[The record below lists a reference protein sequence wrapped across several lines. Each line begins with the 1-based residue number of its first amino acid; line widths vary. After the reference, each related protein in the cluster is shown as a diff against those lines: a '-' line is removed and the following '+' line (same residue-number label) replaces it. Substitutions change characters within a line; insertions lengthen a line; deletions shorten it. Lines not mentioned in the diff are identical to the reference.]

1 MSCTQ
6 RTSPYPNSHQWLGA
20 PGKLAK
26 ATGRVLWV
34 AALVFL
40 QGLMVSKAMASTP
53 ASIQLEGYA
62 DASGAISIVKNGTT
76 ADPYFALQAL
86 LLAYDNGMDISA
98 PAEKFI
104 RWLLPF
110 QKPDGTFDRFCKRT
124 PVGKW
129 EACKPADADDSL
141 LALWMRLLEIK
152 PALLAKEPLWAK
164 SHAASKAALKNLYQ
178 PSRGVYMV
186 SPVVLHGLFM
196 DNLEV
201 WSLKASLGKTNSAES
216 KALAEAINRTFWNPV
231 NKQFTVSTQL
241 EQGAQKPAFYPDS
254 VAQIFPLL
262 VDFPLLPKPSR
273 AYYQEWMKSN
283 RTDWLAQGELDYPW
297 GLLAVLAVR
306 QGDKVTAGCWLRT
319 VTSMRHSARWAV
331 TDEVSLQILQHRKI
345 APAAAGAPCG

>member
-1 MSCTQ
+1 MKIIHHITRQ
-6 RTSPYPNSHQWLGA
+6 WPKAITSKVFL
-20 PGKLAK
+20 
-26 ATGRVLWV
+26 V
-34 AALVFL
+34 AATVFI
-40 QGLMVSKAMASTP
+40 QGLMAFANP
-53 ASIQLEGYA
+53 ASASSLQLDGYA
-62 DASGAISIVKNGTT
+62 DASGAISIVKNGAT

-86 LLAYDNGMDISA
+86 LLAHDNGMDISA

-104 RWLLPF
+104 RWLLPY

-124 PVGKW
+124 TESNW
-129 EACKPADADDSL
+129 EACKTADADDSL
-141 LALWMRLLEIK
+141 LALWMRLLEVK

-164 SHAASKAALKNLYQ
+164 SYAVSKAALKNLYQ

-216 KALAEAINRTFWNPV
+216 KTLAEAINRTFWNPV

-241 EQGAQKPAFYPDS
+241 EQGAQKPAFYPNS

-262 VDFPLLPKPSR
+262 VNFPLLPQSER
-273 AYYQEWMKSN
+273 AYYQQWMKSN
-283 RTDWLAQGELDYPW
+283 RAEWLAQGELDYPW

-306 QGDKVTAGCWLRT
+306 QGDKVSAGCWLRT

-331 TDEVSLQILQHRKI
+331 TDEVSWQILQFRKI
-345 APAAAGAPCG
+345 APADAGVSCG